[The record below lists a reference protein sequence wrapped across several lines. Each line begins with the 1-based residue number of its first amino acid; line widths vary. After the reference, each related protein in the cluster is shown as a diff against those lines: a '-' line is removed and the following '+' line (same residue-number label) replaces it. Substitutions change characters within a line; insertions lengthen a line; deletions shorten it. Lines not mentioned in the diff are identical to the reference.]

1 MIQPELMQ
9 LFYKHHPG
17 PGPTLIILHGLY
29 GNQSNWAP
37 QARQLA
43 QDFNVYALDA
53 RNHGQS
59 PWRDSMSFAEM
70 AADVADT
77 MAAIGLEH
85 AHLIG
90 HSMGGKTAMW
100 LALTR
105 PAFVRSLS
113 VVDIAPAAYPDAGT
127 GIISALGALDLAQL
141 TSRANADAVLART
154 IPQKFV
160 RDFLLTNL
168 QRSEEGGWRW
178 RFNLP
183 VLTSCFRELTS
194 WPAAS
199 GSYAGPT
206 LFIKGELS
214 DYILPQHSAAMQAQF
229 TNGQLKTINGTG
241 HWVHSEKPEAVLQ
254 LIRSF
259 LQTAE

>member
-1 MIQPELMQ
+1 MQ

-17 PGPTLIILHGLY
+17 PGPTLIVLHGLY

-77 MAAIGLEH
+77 MAALGLKD

-105 PAFVRSLS
+105 PALVRSLS

-127 GIISALGALDLAQL
+127 GIISALGSLDLAQL

-178 RFNLP
+178 
-183 VLTSCFRELTS
+183 
-194 WPAAS
+194 PAAS

-214 DYILPQHSAAMQAQF
+214 DYILPQHTAAMQAQF
-229 TNGQLKTINGTG
+229 PNGQLKTINGTG
-241 HWVHSEKPEAVLQ
+241 HWAHSEKPEAVLQ

>member
-1 MIQPELMQ
+1 MQ

-17 PGPTLIILHGLY
+17 PGPTLLILHGLY
-29 GNQSNWAP
+29 GNQGNWAP

-43 QDFNVYALDA
+43 QDFNVYALDL

-59 PWRDSMSFAEM
+59 PWGDSMAFADM

-77 MAAIGLEH
+77 MTALGLQE

-100 LALTR
+100 LALTQ
-105 PAFVRSLS
+105 PDLVRSLC
-113 VVDIAPAAYPDAGT
+113 VVDIAPVPYPAAGT
-127 GIISALGALDLAQL
+127 GIIRALNALDLSQL
-141 TSRANADAVLART
+141 TSRADADTALAAS

-168 QRSEEGGWRW
+168 QRSDEGGWRWRW

-183 VLTSCFRELTS
+183 VLTAAFRELTS
-194 WPAAS
+194 WPAEPRRY
-199 GSYAGPT
+199 GGPA

-214 DYILPQHSAAMQAQF
+214 DYILPQHAAAIQAQF
-229 TNGQLKTINGTG
+229 PHSRLETIGGTG

-254 LIRSF
+254 LMRDF
-259 LQTAE
+259 LL